1 MIFTIENECSLKTVY
16 ELCPSEFQ
24 AIFGSKN
31 GFQGQN
37 NVQNGSKQSD
47 DVPRVFVKCVG
58 VYNSD
63 GSVGGVYYFFLL
75 VSML

>member
-1 MIFTIENECSLKTVY
+1 MSVALNSSHSWV
-16 ELCPSEFQ
+16 
-24 AIFGSKN
+24 KN

-37 NVQNGSKQSD
+37 NVQNGSKQSV

-63 GSVGGVYYFFLL
+63 GSVGGVYYFFC
-75 VSML
+75 